1 MTTILINGMSCQHCV
16 ASVKK
21 ALRKIPGM
29 SNVVVNLEK
38 GVASYDGDVNGEA
51 VKEAIKKIGFEV
63 SE

>member
-1 MTTILINGMSCQHCV
+1 
-16 ASVKK
+16 
-21 ALRKIPGM
+21 M